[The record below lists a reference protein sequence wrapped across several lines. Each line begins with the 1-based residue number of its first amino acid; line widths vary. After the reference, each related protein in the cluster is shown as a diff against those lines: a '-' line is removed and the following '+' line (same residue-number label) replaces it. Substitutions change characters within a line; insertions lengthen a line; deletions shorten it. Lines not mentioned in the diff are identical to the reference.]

1 MSVVDVQILSN
12 GKAVDPSLQLLSVD
26 VRRELNRVPWA
37 QLLYVD
43 GDLPQRDFPISS
55 SDVFAVGHAVEIQAG
70 YLDVPSSKATLFSG
84 VVVRHAIEAGVQ
96 GSCLRIELRDKAF
109 KLTQGRR
116 TALYEKQTDSD
127 VFKKLVGA
135 AGLATGQVD
144 GTEFQHPALVQF
156 ECSDW
161 DFLLTRAEAMGM
173 VLLAVDGKLS
183 LRKLAAPG
191 AAAIKLGLGIDEIYD
206 LSIEIDG
213 LAAASAASASGWDAK
228 EEKVAS
234 AKGKSPPA
242 MAPGK
247 SRSAE
252 LAKALESAERQ
263 LAAQVPLAPSELTAW
278 SSAELARAELAAV
291 RGRLTVQGR
300 PKAALLDGLALE
312 GMGKRFAGTVPVT
325 GLAHRIGSEGWRTD
339 LQLGLP
345 AQGHHRA
352 EGLAAPPAAG
362 LHPPYAGLG
371 LGVVTKVHGDPDGQY
386 RVQVTLAATGDPAIT
401 VWAQVALPQAG
412 KESGWFLRPAV
423 GDQVVL
429 ACLQGD
435 PRLPVVLGSLHGPK
449 HKPPAALFDD
459 TADDKFSG
467 FATRNG
473 LSLVLDDK
481 KKSLLIKTP
490 AGHQVL
496 LDDDA
501 KAMTLKDS
509 HGNEIVLDK
518 DGVRIKS
525 TKDLSFEASGNVTIK
540 GAKIDLK

>member
-1 MSVVDVQILSN
+1 MSVVDVQVLSN
-12 GKAVDPSLQLLSVD
+12 GQVVDPSLQLLSVD

-55 SDVFAVGHAVEIQAG
+55 SDVFAVGREVQVKAG
-70 YLDVPSSKATLFSG
+70 YLDLPSSKATLFSG
-84 VVVRHAIEAGVQ
+84 VVVRHAVEAGTQ
-96 GSCLRIELRDKAF
+96 GSCLRIELRDKAY

-144 GTEFQHPALVQF
+144 STSFQHPALVQF

-173 VLLAVDGKLS
+173 VVLAVDGKLS
-183 LRKLAAPG
+183 LRKLAPPG
-191 AAAIKLGLGIDEIYD
+191 APAIQLGLGIQDIYG
-206 LSIEIDG
+206 LSLEIDG
-213 LAAASAASASGWDAK
+213 LAAASAASATGWNAK
-228 EEKVAS
+228 DEKVAS
-234 AKGKSPPA
+234 ARGDAPPG
-242 MAPGK
+242 MTPGT
-247 SRSAE
+247 SSSAT
-252 LAKALESAERQ
+252 LAKALASAERQ
-263 LAAQVPLAPSELTAW
+263 LAAQVPMTPAELTAW
-278 SSAELARAELAAV
+278 SNAELARAELAVV
-291 RGRLTVQGR
+291 RGRLTVQGL
-300 PKAALLDGLALE
+300 PKAALLDGMALD

-325 GLAHRIGSEGWRTD
+325 GLAHRIGAEGWRTD
-339 LQLGLP
+339 LQLGLS

-352 EGLAAPPAAG
+352 DGLAAPPAAG
-362 LHPPYAGLG
+362 LHPPHGGLG

-386 RVQVTLAATGDPAIT
+386 RVQVALAATGDPAIT
-401 VWAQVALPQAG
+401 VWAQVAMPVAG
-412 KESGWFLRPAV
+412 KESGWYLRPAV

-429 ACLQGD
+429 ACLQDD

-459 TADDKFSG
+459 TADNKFSG
-467 FATRNG
+467 FATRTG
-473 LSLVLDDK
+473 LSLVLDDT

-509 HGNEIVLDK
+509 HGNELVLDQ

-525 TKDLSFEASGNVTIK
+525 TKDLNFEASGNVTIK